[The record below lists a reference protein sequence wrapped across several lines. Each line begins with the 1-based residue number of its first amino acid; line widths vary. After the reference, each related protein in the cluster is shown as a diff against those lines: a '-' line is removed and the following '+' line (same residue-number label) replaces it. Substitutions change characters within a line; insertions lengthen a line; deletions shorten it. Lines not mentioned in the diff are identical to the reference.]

1 MPPKSK
7 SLRILITNDDGIHSP
22 GLVVAEKM
30 ARTITDDVWVVAP
43 ETEQSGASHSLTL
56 SLPLRLRQVSEH
68 KFAVTGTPTDCVM
81 MGVAEVLKDRKPD
94 LVLSGVNRGSNLAD
108 DITYSGTIAGA
119 MEGTALGIRSIA
131 LSQSYGFEEGFKI
144 RWHCAE
150 AHGPT
155 VIKKLVDVAWPEPQ
169 EVLMNVN
176 FPDCEPN
183 EVSGIEVTE
192 QGKRDMQTAAME
204 RRVDLRRNPYFWIGF
219 KRVRSN
225 PLKGTD
231 LCAIS
236 EKRISLSPL
245 HLNLTEFKVLQRLKG
260 ALDTKLA
267 PTSKKPSD
275 PSVLLPQDEAKAA
288 ALRTQ
293 LGPGEP
299 G

>member
-1 MPPKSK
+1 
-7 SLRILITNDDGIHSP
+7 
-22 GLVVAEKM
+22 
-30 ARTITDDVWVVAP
+30 
-43 ETEQSGASHSLTL
+43 
-56 SLPLRLRQVSEH
+56 
-68 KFAVTGTPTDCVM
+68 
-81 MGVAEVLKDRKPD
+81 
-94 LVLSGVNRGSNLAD
+94 
-108 DITYSGTIAGA
+108 
-119 MEGTALGIRSIA
+119 
-131 LSQSYGFEEGFKI
+131 
-144 RWHCAE
+144 
-150 AHGPT
+150 
-155 VIKKLVDVAWPEPQ
+155 
-169 EVLMNVN
+169 
-176 FPDCEPN
+176 
-183 EVSGIEVTE
+183 
-192 QGKRDMQTAAME
+192 ME

-231 LCAIS
+231 LCAIY
-236 EKRISLSPL
+236 EKRISISPL